1 MPSVTRIQY
10 ALPNG
15 QYLDHLLTDDLILRY
30 VKDDYEYSENCWE
43 FYDTADWLLT
53 RKGFSLNVSRDQE
66 LHTVQLARGRVS
78 SPEELPGLFHG
89 DHWVAPYTGIDYA
102 VDALMERGA
111 PEAFREL
118 TVGQHLQRNFFILY
132 KRKSTT
138 LYLPERTRIDMAFDS
153 GEIVAGEKRQ
163 PTYDL
168 SMELLYGEEKQLVN
182 YCQQICER
190 FDLPPVLLSREQ
202 RALKLLRGE

>member
-15 QYLDHLLTDDLILRY
+15 QYLDRLLKDDLILRY
-30 VKDDYEYSENCWE
+30 VKDDYAYSENCWE
-43 FYDTADWLLT
+43 FYDTEDWLLT
-53 RKGFSLNVSRDQE
+53 RKGYSLNISRDQE
-66 LHTVQLARGRVS
+66 LHTVQLARGRLDPS
-78 SPEELPGLFHG
+78 LPGLLHG
-89 DHWVAPYTGIDYA
+89 DHWVAPYTGMDYA
-102 VDALMERGA
+102 VEALMERGA
-111 PEAFREL
+111 PEEFREL
-118 TVGQHLQRNFFILY
+118 TVGRQLQRNFFILY

-168 SMELLYGEEKQLVN
+168 SMELLYGEEDQLVN
-182 YCQQICER
+182 YCQQLQEQ
-190 FDLPPVLLSREQ
+190 FGLPPVLLSREQ
-202 RALKLLRGE
+202 RALRLMNGE

>member
-10 ALPNG
+10 ALPNA
-15 QYLDHLLTDDLILRY
+15 QYLDRLLTDDLILRY

-53 RKGFSLNVSRDQE
+53 KNGYSLYVSRDQE
-66 LHTVQLARGRVS
+66 LHTVRLARGRLE
-78 SPEELPGLFHG
+78 PQLLPGLFHG

-102 VDALMERGA
+102 PGALMERGA

-118 TVGQHLQRNFFILY
+118 TVGQQLQRNFFILY

-138 LYLPERTRIDMAFDS
+138 LYLPERTRITMAFDS
-153 GEIVAGEKRQ
+153 GELVAGEKRQ

-168 SMELLYGEEKQLVN
+168 SMELLYGEEGQLVN
-182 YCQQICER
+182 YCQQLREQ
-190 FDLPPVLLSREQ
+190 FQLPPVLISREQ
-202 RALKLLRGE
+202 RALRLMNVG